1 MRVRMGRTVYHSHAS
16 DCLLFLFILLPI
28 SQKRQY
34 KKAMNSANTVDYSVI
49 GIYSMLMVVVGLYVM
64 RFNRSAIEYFRG
76 GSRIPWLVA
85 GLSCF
90 MSGFSAWTFTGAAG
104 VAYQAGVA
112 AIGLYIGNAAS
123 FLLGYFV
130 FAARWRRTRIT
141 TVMEYLSD
149 RFNPAT
155 HQTFSWVTIFFQL
168 FTSAST
174 LYGLSLFISSAC
186 GFPVTWTILGAGA
199 LIIFY
204 CVIGGLWAVVMTDFL
219 QASIL
224 MPFCLVLVITSLAR
238 VGGVSG
244 LVHSLPPQMKT
255 LHLTGEFGWIY
266 LASWTIMVS
275 FGYNTSAM
283 AQRYFSVD
291 DERSARK
298 VALLCAVLFFVGAFV
313 WFIPPMAMRVVYPNL
328 ATIWPHFANAG
339 EASYATASLTLLPH
353 GLIGVMLAAMFSATM
368 ANLSA
373 QFNLKSAILS
383 KDVYQ
388 TLFRKNAGDHELLVV
403 GWITTFLVGAT
414 TTVLAAG
421 MAASGKSVFDI
432 MLTFNTLISL
442 AYGPPALLGLV
453 VRRTPPWSGMASF
466 ITGLVLGVLGAF
478 VFDWSLIQQV
488 AIIIPSSFGVFFLSG
503 LLDRGDNAGRA
514 RLFKNLNTPVD
525 VAHEL
530 KDSPDYTAPVF
541 RFLSATVATI
551 GALSLLLLFTAPVSQ
566 RGTILWFSGLT
577 LTISAGLWLV
587 RRSPS
592 AVKPTPQA
600 LAAPSH
606 D

>member
-1 MRVRMGRTVYHSHAS
+1 
-16 DCLLFLFILLPI
+16 
-28 SQKRQY
+28 
-34 KKAMNSANTVDYSVI
+34 MNGANLVDYSVI
-49 GIYSMLMVVVGLYVM
+49 GIYGLLMVVVGLYVM
-64 RFNRSAIEYFRG
+64 RFNRGAAEYFRG

-104 VAYQAGVA
+104 VAYSHGIA
-112 AIGLYIGNAAS
+112 AVGLYIGNAAS

-130 FAARWRRTRIT
+130 FATRWRRSRVT

-149 RFNPAT
+149 RFNPVT

-174 LYGLSLFISSAC
+174 LYGLSLFISTAC
-186 GFPVTWTILGAGA
+186 GLPVAWTIIGAGS
-199 LIIFY
+199 LIVFY
-204 CVIGGLWAVVMTDFL
+204 CVIGGLWAVVVTDFL

-224 MPFCLVLVITSLAR
+224 MPFCLVLVITSLAK
-238 VGGVSG
+238 VGGVAG
-244 LVHSLPPQMKT
+244 LVHSLPPEMKT
-255 LHLTGEFGWIY
+255 LHFSGEFGWVY
-266 LASWTIMVS
+266 LFSWTIMVS

-298 VALLCAVLFFVGAFV
+298 VALLCCCLFFVGAFL
-313 WFIPPMAMRVVYPNL
+313 WFLPPMAMRIVYPDLRTVWPSL
-328 ATIWPHFANAG
+328 ANPS
-339 EASYATASLTLLPH
+339 EASYAVASLTLLPH

-388 TLFRKNAGDHELLVV
+388 TLIRKGASERELLVV
-403 GWITTFLVGAT
+403 GWINTFLIGAVT
-414 TTVLAAG
+414 TAIATL
-421 MAASGKSVFDI
+421 MAASGKSVFQI

-453 VRRTPPWSGMASF
+453 VRRTPAWSGLASF
-466 ITGLVLGVLGAF
+466 MTGLLLGMLGAF
-478 VFDWSLIQQV
+478 AFHWSLIQQV

-503 LLDRGDNAGRA
+503 LVDRGDSPGRA
-514 RLFKNLNTPVD
+514 RLFRNLNTPVN
-525 VAHEL
+525 VSVEL
-530 KDSPDYTAPVF
+530 RDSPDFTSQVF
-541 RFLSATVATI
+541 QFLSLTI
-551 GALSLLLLFTAPVSQ
+551 ACIGLLSLLLLVTAPSNQ
-566 RGTILWFSGLT
+566 RGTILWFAG
-577 LTISAGLWLV
+577 LTISISVALRFV
-587 RRSPS
+587 RSS
-592 AVKPTPQA
+592 ARTKA
-600 LAAPSH
+600 DLAAKAQGSLPLPTANR
-606 D
+606 

>member
-1 MRVRMGRTVYHSHAS
+1 
-16 DCLLFLFILLPI
+16 
-28 SQKRQY
+28 
-34 KKAMNSANTVDYSVI
+34 MNTANSVDYAVI
-49 GIYSMLMVVVGLYVM
+49 GLYALLMVLVGLYVM
-64 RFNRSAIEYFRG
+64 RFNRGAAEYFRG

-104 VAYQAGVA
+104 VAYRAGFA
-112 AIGLYIGNAAS
+112 ATGLYIGNAAS

-130 FAARWRRTRIT
+130 FATRWRRSRVT

-149 RFNPAT
+149 RFNPLT

-186 GFPVTWTILGAGA
+186 GLPVHWTIIGAGA

-238 VGGVSG
+238 VGGPGG
-244 LVHSLPPQMKT
+244 LIHSLPAEMKT
-255 LHLTGEFGWIY
+255 IHLSGEFGWIY
-266 LASWTIMVS
+266 LLSWTIMVS

-298 VALLCAVLFFVGAFV
+298 VALLCCGLFFVGAFL
-313 WFIPPMAMRVVYPNL
+313 WFIPPMAMRVVYPDLRSVWPAL
-328 ATIWPHFANAG
+328 ANPG
-339 EASYATASLTLLPH
+339 EASYAVASLTLLPH

-373 QFNLKSAILS
+373 QFNLKSAILT
-383 KDVYQ
+383 KDMYQ
-388 TLFRKNAGDHELLVV
+388 ALFRKHAGERELLIV
-403 GWITTFLVGAT
+403 GWITTFLIGGAST
-414 TTVLAAG
+414 LIAVI
-421 MAASGKSVFDI
+421 MAASGQSVFQV
-432 MLTFNTLISL
+432 MLMFNTLMSL

-453 VRRTPPWSGMASF
+453 VRRTPPWSGLASYG
-466 ITGLVLGVLGAF
+466 TGLILGILGAF
-478 VFDWSLIQQV
+478 VYHWSLIEQV
-488 AIIIPSSFGVFFLSG
+488 AIIIPSSFGIFFLTRFW
-503 LLDRGDNAGRA
+503 DRGDTPGRA
-514 RLFKNLNTPVD
+514 ELFRNLNTPVD
-525 VAHEL
+525 VATEL
-530 KDSPDYTAPVF
+530 KDSA
-541 RFLSATVATI
+541 
-551 GALSLLLLFTAPVSQ
+551 
-566 RGTILWFSGLT
+566 
-577 LTISAGLWLV
+577 
-587 RRSPS
+587 
-592 AVKPTPQA
+592 
-600 LAAPSH
+600 
-606 D
+606 

>member
-1 MRVRMGRTVYHSHAS
+1 MRTAS
-16 DCLLFLFILLPI
+16 SI
-28 SQKRQY
+28 
-34 KKAMNSANTVDYSVI
+34 DYWVI
-49 GIYSMLMVVVGLYVM
+49 GIYALLMVVVGLYVM
-64 RFNRSAIEYFRG
+64 RFNRGAAEYFRG

-104 VAYQAGVA
+104 VAYRAGIA
-112 AIGLYIGNAAS
+112 ATGLYIGNAAS
-123 FLLGYFV
+123 FLLGYFI
-130 FAARWRRTRIT
+130 FAPLWRRSRIT

-149 RFNPAT
+149 RYNPAT

-186 GFPVTWTILGAGA
+186 GFPVNWTIIGAGG

-204 CVIGGLWAVVMTDFL
+204 CVIGGLWAVVVTDFL

-224 MPFCLVLVITSLAR
+224 MPFCLVLVITSLGR

-244 LVHSLPPQMKT
+244 FLHSLPPEMKT
-255 LHLTGEFGWIY
+255 LHLSGEFGWVY
-266 LASWTIMVS
+266 LISWTIMVS

-298 VALLCAVLFFVGAFV
+298 VALLCCGLFFVGAFL
-313 WFIPPMAMRVVYPNL
+313 WFLPPMAMRVVYPDL
-328 ATIWPHFANAG
+328 RSIWPALANPS
-339 EASYATASLTLLPH
+339 EASYAVASLTLLPH

-388 TLFRKNAGDHELLVV
+388 ALIRKHAGDRELLLV
-403 GWITTFLVGAT
+403 GWINTFLIGAT
-414 TTVLAAG
+414 TTVLAAL
-421 MAASGKSVFDI
+421 MAASGKSVFQI

-453 VRRTPPWSGMASF
+453 IRRTPSWSGLASF
-466 ITGLVLGVLGAF
+466 MTGLVLGILGAF
-478 VFDWSLIQQV
+478 IFHWSLIQQV
-488 AIIIPSSFGVFFLSG
+488 AIIIPASFGVFFLSG
-503 LLDRGDNAGRA
+503 LFDRGDSPGRA
-514 RLFKNLNTPVD
+514 RLFKNLNTPINIGL
-525 VAHEL
+525 EL
-530 KDSPDYTAPVF
+530 KDSPDFTGQVFQFLSRTIACIGVLSMALLLTAPP
-541 RFLSATVATI
+541 SE
-551 GALSLLLLFTAPVSQ
+551 
-566 RGTILWFSGLT
+566 RGTILWFAGLT
-577 LTISAGLWLV
+577 LSISVALLLV
-587 RRSPS
+587 RLTTRN
-592 AVKPTPQA
+592 QA
-600 LAAPSH
+600 SLSKEYNLPLASRQT
-606 D
+606 

>member
-1 MRVRMGRTVYHSHAS
+1 MS
-16 DCLLFLFILLPI
+16 
-28 SQKRQY
+28 
-34 KKAMNSANTVDYSVI
+34 SANAVDYSVI
-49 GIYSMLMVVVGLYVM
+49 GIYGLLMVVVGLYVM
-64 RFNRSAIEYFRG
+64 RFNRGAAEYFRG
-76 GSRIPWLVA
+76 GSRVPWLVA

-104 VAYQAGVA
+104 VAYRAGIA
-112 AIGLYIGNAAS
+112 ATGLYVGNAAS

-130 FAARWRRTRIT
+130 FAQRWRRSRVT

-149 RFNPAT
+149 RFNPVT

-186 GFPVTWTILGAGA
+186 GFPVHWTIIGAGA

-204 CVIGGLWAVVMTDFL
+204 CVVGGLWAVVMTDFL

-238 VGGVSG
+238 VGGPAG
-244 LVHSLPPQMKT
+244 LIHALPAEMKT
-255 LHLTGEFGWIY
+255 LHVSGEFGWIY
-266 LASWTIMVS
+266 LMSWTIMVS

-298 VALLCAVLFFVGAFV
+298 VALLCCGLFFAGAFL
-313 WFIPPMAMRVVYPNL
+313 WFIPPMAMRVLYPDLRTVWPAL
-328 ATIWPHFANAG
+328 ANPS
-339 EASYATASLTLLPH
+339 EAAYAVASLTLLPH

-388 TLFRKNAGDHELLVV
+388 KLIRKSAGDRELLLV
-403 GWITTFLVGAT
+403 GWITTLLIGAT
-414 TTVLAAG
+414 TTAIAAI
-421 MAASGKSVFDI
+421 MAASGKSVFQI

-453 VRRTPPWSGMASF
+453 VRRTPAWSGLASF
-466 ITGLVLGVLGAF
+466 LTGLVLGILGAF
-478 VFDWSLIQQV
+478 VFHWSLIQQV
-488 AIIIPSSFGVFFLSG
+488 AIIIPSTFGVFLLSG
-503 LLDRGDNAGRA
+503 FFDRGDNPGREH
-514 RLFKNLNTPVD
+514 LFRNLNTPVNIE
-525 VAHEL
+525 VEL
-530 KDSPDYTAPVF
+530 KESPDFTREVF
-541 RFLSATVATI
+541 QFLSRTI
-551 GALSLLLLFTAPVSQ
+551 IAIGLLSLLLLGTAPTNQ
-566 RGTILWFSGLT
+566 RATVVWFAGLT
-577 LTISAGLWLV
+577 LLIGVSLGLMRTAGKRKQV
-587 RRSPS
+587 PEYT
-592 AVKPTPQA
+592 AV
-600 LAAPSH
+600 SR
-606 D
+606 

>member
-1 MRVRMGRTVYHSHAS
+1 
-16 DCLLFLFILLPI
+16 
-28 SQKRQY
+28 
-34 KKAMNSANTVDYSVI
+34 MNGANLVDYSVI
-49 GIYSMLMVVVGLYVM
+49 GIYGLLMVVVGLYVM
-64 RFNRSAIEYFRG
+64 RFNRGAAEYFRG

-104 VAYQAGVA
+104 VAYSHGIA

-130 FAARWRRTRIT
+130 FATRWRRSRVT

-149 RFNPAT
+149 RFNPVT

-174 LYGLSLFISSAC
+174 LYGLSLFISTAC
-186 GFPVTWTILGAGA
+186 GLPVTWTIIGAGS
-199 LIIFY
+199 LILFY
-204 CVIGGLWAVVMTDFL
+204 CVIGGLWAVVVTDFL

-224 MPFCLVLVITSLAR
+224 MPFCLVLVITSLAK
-238 VGGVSG
+238 VGGLAG
-244 LVHSLPPQMKT
+244 LVHSLPPEMKA
-255 LHLTGEFGWIY
+255 LHFSGEFGWIY
-266 LASWTIMVS
+266 LFSWTIMVS

-298 VALLCAVLFFVGAFV
+298 VALLCCCLFFVGAFL
-313 WFIPPMAMRVVYPNL
+313 WFLPPMAMRVVYPDLRTVWPSL
-328 ATIWPHFANAG
+328 ANPS
-339 EASYATASLTLLPH
+339 EASYAVASLTLLPH

-388 TLFRKNAGDHELLVV
+388 TLIRNSAGDRELLVV
-403 GWITTFLVGAT
+403 GWINTFLIGALT
-414 TTVLAAG
+414 TAIATL
-421 MAASGKSVFDI
+421 MAASGKSVFQI

-453 VRRTPPWSGMASF
+453 VRRTPAWSGLASF
-466 ITGLVLGVLGAF
+466 MTGLVLGTLGAF
-478 VFDWSLIQQV
+478 VFHWSLIQQV

-503 LLDRGDNAGRA
+503 WLDRGDSPGRA
-514 RLFKNLNTPVD
+514 RLFRNLNTPVN
-525 VAHEL
+525 VGVEL
-530 KDSPDYTAPVF
+530 KDSPDFTREVF
-541 RFLSATVATI
+541 QFLSLTI
-551 GALSLLLLFTAPVSQ
+551 ASIGVLSLLLLVTAPSNQ
-566 RGTILWFSGLT
+566 RGTILWFAG
-577 LTISAGLWLV
+577 LTISISVALRFV
-587 RRSPS
+587 RSS
-592 AVKPTPQA
+592 ARTKA
-600 LAAPSH
+600 DLAAKAQSGLPLPTANP
-606 D
+606 